1 MKGFL
6 KEWGGSLVF
15 LLDTKFAS
23 MSEDIFRVHTVGRR
37 LFDWIYLQ
45 MGVLEK
51 SLSCGKINQKC
62 SVLYTDGAHFLCMKN
77 RSGGVSFLFVGC
89 MERGKVEIGICYGM
103 ILRQLGVNGVTCL
116 CLWVVV
122 LIQCSTIMISARTD
136 FSSVSTMNL
145 DVLDTGRLFISPS
158 CRANGHGPF

>member
-45 MGVLEK
+45 MGVLEI
-51 SLSCGKINQKC
+51 SLSCDKRINQKC
-62 SVLYTDGAHFLCMKN
+62 FD
-77 RSGGVSFLFVGC
+77 VSMVKPKDLP
-89 MERGKVEIGICYGM
+89 KI
-103 ILRQLGVNGVTCL
+103 
-116 CLWVVV
+116 
-122 LIQCSTIMISARTD
+122 
-136 FSSVSTMNL
+136 
-145 DVLDTGRLFISPS
+145 
-158 CRANGHGPF
+158 RAKFREA